1 MKTVH
6 KEVGKGENTMKKAE
20 EVLSRMTTDEKIGQ
34 CLTLVWRGPLVTPSA
49 VEMITRLNVG
59 GFRVEPIFTE
69 SAFRSYYR
77 HKTFE
82 ENYKPTDDYFKIAE
96 TYFNPSDV
104 PYRISAVEYAKRLNR
119 LKTIAM
125 NRHSGIPLHICTDFE
140 NDYSHDYP
148 FDGINIYPANM
159 GITATGKPEYAY
171 DVGYSVAAQ
180 LSAIGIN
187 MLHSPVCDVNNNP
200 DNPEIYTR
208 AFSDDPDVVG
218 TYVEAFWRGLEKGGL
233 IATAKH
239 FPGRGNSDMDAHE
252 DLPFNKQP
260 RDVLDRIE
268 LAPFKRLVDC
278 GLRAIMTAHT
288 AYPALDGSNL
298 PATLSAKTLI
308 DLLRNEMGYEGVITS
323 DAMGMGAVAKKHGV
337 SKGCAMALKAG
348 CNLVLPKFE
357 GELRSQVYFEIKK
370 WINEGLLTM
379 KELDDRVLRTLKM
392 KFDQGLFENG
402 GLVVADKADSG
413 IRSPRCRSVNDA
425 VSREAVTVLRDR
437 EGLLP
442 LSLDM
447 KILVVEQVI
456 SRPELV
462 AHDANLHHLMFNEAM
477 LDKTL
482 NIVNMTTRFC
492 ATDEEGERVLSLAQQ
507 VDAVV
512 ITNHFT
518 RYEPVNNSELIRKL
532 AKMKKLLVV
541 VTNNPYPRGAVPEAG
556 TVICTFG
563 ATRQCMKAAADVLY
577 GDLCATGKWPLVM
590 SKKPD

>member
-1 MKTVH
+1 METMLSETKQVKTAQA
-6 KEVGKGENTMKKAE
+6 KAE
-20 EVLSRMTTDEKIGQ
+20 EVLSRMTLDEKIGQ

-59 GFRVEPIFTE
+59 GFRIEPIFAE
-69 SAFRSYYR
+69 SAFRSYYK

-82 ENYKPTDDYFKIAE
+82 ENYKPTSDYFKIAE

-104 PYRISAVEYAKRLNR
+104 PYRITAVEYAKRLNR

-125 NRHSGIPLHICTDFE
+125 NRRLGIPLHICTDFE

-148 FDGINIYPANM
+148 FDGINIYPTNM

-171 DVGYSVAAQ
+171 DVGHAVAAQ

-200 DNPEIYTR
+200 NNPEIYTR

-218 TYVEAFWRGLEKGGL
+218 TYVEQFWRGLEEGGL

-239 FPGRGNSDMDAHE
+239 YPGRGNSDQDAHE
-252 DLPFNKQP
+252 DLPFNNQP

-288 AYPALDGSNL
+288 AYPALDASNL
-298 PATLSAKTLI
+298 PATLSSKTLI
-308 DLLRNEMGYEGVITS
+308 DILRGELGYEGVITS

-357 GELRSQVYFEIKK
+357 GELRSQVYFEIKN
-370 WINEGLLTM
+370 WVNEGLLTVD
-379 KELDDRVLRTLKM
+379 ELDDRVLRTLKM

-402 GLVVADKADSG
+402 GLVDAEAAGSG
-413 IRSPRCRSVNDA
+413 IRDPKNRRVNDH
-425 VSREAVTVLRDR
+425 VSREAVMVLRDR
-437 EGLLP
+437 AGLLP
-442 LSLDM
+442 LSGEKKAL
-447 KILVVEQVI
+447 IVEQVI

-462 AHDANLHHLMFNEAM
+462 AHDANLHHLMFNEAV

-482 NIVNMTTRFC
+482 NVVNMTTRFC
-492 ATDEEGERVLSLAQQ
+492 ATEEESARIVALAKEVDVVVL
-507 VDAVV
+507 
-512 ITNHFT
+512 TNHFT
-518 RYEPVNNSELIRKL
+518 RYEIVNNAALVRKL
-532 AKMKKLLVV
+532 VGLKIPLVV
-541 VTNNPYPRGAVPEAG
+541 VTNSPYPAGAVPEAG

-563 ATRQCMKAAADVLY
+563 ATKPCMKAAADVLY
-577 GDLCATGKWPLVM
+577 GDLKATGKWPLVI
-590 SKKPD
+590 SKKPE